1 MADQKLTELASATAV
16 GPSDLLY
23 VVQAGISK
31 KAAVSSLVSSIA
43 VLVSSSYATIAYVTD
58 ALIPYATKASVTA
71 ALTSYTT
78 NANLTSTLAS
88 FTVSKL
94 QYSSLTV
101 QLDSSGSVT
110 FPNNA
115 QIKDNANTSVS
126 FGYQAGVTNQAANTI
141 IFNASGSTVNGVSG
155 QTNSFYVA
163 PIRQFS
169 SISAYATQRVLQ
181 YNESTKEI
189 TYSNT
194 LDAVRPY
201 ITGYSSEI
209 HVSPVAL
216 DDTGK
221 GTIGDPVKTIAQA
234 QVLAAAAFET
244 TGAGERKTIVLH
256 PGTYNENVTI
266 DTQFTVLTTHELI
279 GKNTTIS
286 GTVTVTKGCTIEGL
300 KMTNLVIS
308 GTSAFGSVDIVGCTV
323 STAATKTSSAYV
335 NFRACDLST
344 ATLGITGAG
353 SVVMI
358 GGNYFTL
365 TVNNVS
371 AGVLAKAVV
380 SMGPV
385 TLTAGTLQL
394 SDTLIYSATNT
405 SNAITQSV
413 GSVITVN
420 NCQILIPALT
430 DVARNSFGGFYS
442 ILHSVYDKPNSTFG
456 GTSLN
461 AISYS
466 QYINADR
473 LILSGVHEKFQAKT
487 SSTGTVTHD
496 CSSGHIFYHTSSV
509 ANWTANFTNLS
520 LSSSYAT
527 TVTLV
532 IPQGGTGYYPN
543 AVQIGGAAQTILW
556 QGNTTPTPSTNRTDV
571 VTFSILNN
579 SGTYIVLGQ
588 LTGF

>member
-1 MADQKLTELASATAV
+1 M
-16 GPSDLLY
+16 
-23 VVQAGISK
+23 
-31 KAAVSSLVSSIA
+31 
-43 VLVSSSYATIAYVTD
+43 
-58 ALIPYATKASVTA
+58 
-71 ALTSYTT
+71 
-78 NANLTSTLAS
+78 
-88 FTVSKL
+88 
-94 QYSSLTV
+94 
-101 QLDSSGSVT
+101 
-110 FPNNA
+110 
-115 QIKDNANTSVS
+115 
-126 FGYQAGVTNQAANTI
+126 
-141 IFNASGSTVNGVSG
+141 
-155 QTNSFYVA
+155 
-163 PIRQFS
+163 
-169 SISAYATQRVLQ
+169 
-181 YNESTKEI
+181 
-189 TYSNT
+189 
-194 LDAVRPY
+194 DAVRPY
-201 ITGYSSEI
+201 ITGYSSEV
-209 HVSPVAL
+209 HVSPVAA

-256 PGTYNENVTI
+256 PGAYNENVTI

-279 GKNTTIS
+279 GKNTTLD
-286 GTVTVTKGCTIEGL
+286 GTLTINKGCTIDGL
-300 KMTNLVIS
+300 KITNLVINAS
-308 GTSAFGSVDIVGCTV
+308 SANGSVDIVGCTV

-335 NFRACDLST
+335 NFRSCDLST

-353 SVVMI
+353 TVVMI
-358 GGNYFTL
+358 GGNYGTV
-365 TVNNVS
+365 TVNNAS

-420 NCQILIPALT
+420 NCQTLIPALT

-473 LILSGVHEKFQAKT
+473 LILSGVHEKFQTKADA
-487 SSTGTVTHD
+487 TGTVTHD
-496 CSSGHIFYHTSSV
+496 CSAGHIFYHTSPD

-520 LSSSYAT
+520 LSSTYAT
-527 TVTLV
+527 TVSLV
-532 IPQGGTGYYPN
+532 IAQGATGYIPN
-543 AVQIGGAAQTILW
+543 AVQIGGVAQTINW
-556 QGNTTPTPSTNRTDV
+556 QGNATPTPTTNRTDA

>member
-1 MADQKLTELASATAV
+1 V
-16 GPSDLLY
+16 
-23 VVQAGISK
+23 
-31 KAAVSSLVSSIA
+31 
-43 VLVSSSYATIAYVTD
+43 
-58 ALIPYATKASVTA
+58 
-71 ALTSYTT
+71 
-78 NANLTSTLAS
+78 
-88 FTVSKL
+88 
-94 QYSSLTV
+94 
-101 QLDSSGSVT
+101 
-110 FPNNA
+110 
-115 QIKDNANTSVS
+115 
-126 FGYQAGVTNQAANTI
+126 
-141 IFNASGSTVNGVSG
+141 
-155 QTNSFYVA
+155 
-163 PIRQFS
+163 
-169 SISAYATQRVLQ
+169 
-181 YNESTKEI
+181 
-189 TYSNT
+189 
-194 LDAVRPY
+194 
-201 ITGYSSEI
+201 
-209 HVSPVAL
+209 
-216 DDTGK
+216 
-221 GTIGDPVKTIAQA
+221 
-234 QVLAAAAFET
+234 
-244 TGAGERKTIVLH
+244 
-256 PGTYNENVTI
+256 
-266 DTQFTVLTTHELI
+266 
-279 GKNTTIS
+279 GKNTTLS
-286 GTVTVTKGCTIEGL
+286 GTLTITKGCTIDGL
-300 KMTNLVIS
+300 KMNNLVITAS
-308 GTSAFGSVDIVGCTV
+308 SANGTVDIIGCTV
-323 STAATKTSSAYV
+323 STAVSKTSSAYV

-353 SVVMI
+353 TVVMI

-365 TVNNVS
+365 TVNNAS
-371 AGVLAKAVV
+371 AGVLAKAVI

-394 SDTLIYSATNT
+394 ADTLIYSATNT

-420 NCQILIPALT
+420 NCQTLIPALT

-473 LILSGVHEKFQAKT
+473 LILSGVHEKFQALADA
-487 SSTGTVTHD
+487 TGTVTHN
-496 CSSGHIFYHTSSV
+496 CSSGHIFYHTSPD

-520 LSSSYAT
+520 LSSTYAT